1 MTGGVDGGIH
11 ISDYTNASRTLCLN
25 LHTLDWEPQL
35 LDFFELPA
43 SALPRLVSNSE
54 VYGHFKKG
62 KIRRALCLYMSSRT
76 ELTYHLLGHMLEG
89 IPISGL
95 AGDQQSAL
103 IGNKCLTRGMAKQTY
118 GSFLVFFAS
127 KFYVVDANLLC
138 LLSGTGC
145 FM

>member
-35 LDFFELPA
+35 LDFFGLPA

-62 KIRRALCLYMSSRT
+62 AFILFSATK
-76 ELTYHLLGHMLEG
+76 LTTSLLTPVTGHMLEG

-118 GSFLVFFAS
+118 GSSLVFFAS
-127 KFYVVDANLLC
+127 KFYVVDANLLR